1 MLAVE
6 KIRRRKHYPSRFL
19 QGTNWGQA
27 QIGVRSH
34 YSLFID
40 DQTHHFAAYFSAGI
54 NGQSSVAVL
63 HIIGDYSQ
71 LNFGDTGLGNSA
83 YNLGGELAKDPTKLN
98 NIGEVI
104 QSYVCKPKGP

>member
-1 MLAVE
+1 MC
-6 KIRRRKHYPSRFL
+6 
-19 QGTNWGQA
+19 
-27 QIGVRSH
+27 
-34 YSLFID
+34 
-40 DQTHHFAAYFSAGI
+40 
-54 NGQSSVAVL
+54 VAVL
-63 HIIGDYSQ
+63 HITGAYSQ